1 MAIPIAKLA
10 DIFELNDKIY
20 VADIGAAAIAEDPIY
35 KNLVS
40 TGFGHLYAF
49 DGDIRQIEK
58 VEERFGSNSSVLNYF
73 LGDGCEHIAYIC
85 SEASGMTSIL
95 KPKKEALEFFNGFS
109 QFGEVIRKEN
119 VKTHKLNDVH
129 EIDKIHFLKMD
140 IQGAELSVL
149 MNGTDKL
156 SDCVAIQLE
165 VSYFCLYED
174 QPTFGDIDV
183 WLRKFGFVPHCFLD
197 IKRWSIT
204 PIVNNN
210 NFRKPFNQLLESD
223 VVYIRDP
230 LNLNSCSVEQVK
242 TLGFLADN
250 FFNSPDLAAYCLLDL
265 IKREVFS
272 SEIIS
277 VYRNAHRSDIP
288 ANLENLNERM
298 HIFQKKWSNVDY
310 KKLLKIKNPRDEL
323 HSELIDKSIKS
334 MENSDFL
341 YAEKQFSQILK
352 DNPISEEALF
362 GLVLCSR
369 NQDNSLKALEY
380 LNELLRLNPNHS
392 EALNQLGLIMVE
404 QGKLTDAKN
413 AFFAAIKNTPKYV
426 EVQRNLAELYILEE
440 DFETGVQTYLTI
452 LRNHPEDIPSL
463 LRMAEL
469 NSQADNNKEASEW
482 AKLVLKLEPEH
493 PVAGQLVS

>member
-10 DIFELNDKIY
+10 DILDLNDKIY

-58 VEERFGSNSSVLNYF
+58 VEESFGSNSSVFNYF
-73 LGDGCEHIAYIC
+73 LGDGYEHIAYIC

-95 KPKKEALEFFNGFS
+95 KPKKEALKFFNGFS
-109 QFGEVIRKEN
+109 QFGEVIRKEK
-119 VKTHKLNDVH
+119 VKTYKLNDVH

-149 MNGTDKL
+149 MHGKDKL

-165 VSYFCLYED
+165 VSYICLYED

-223 VVYIRDP
+223 VIYIRDP
-230 LNLNSCSVEQVK
+230 LKLNSCSVEQVK
-242 TLGFLADN
+242 SLGFLADN
-250 FFNSPDLAAYCLLDL
+250 LFNSPDLAVYCLLDL

-277 VYRNAHRSDIP
+277 VYRDAYRGDIP
-288 ANLENLNERM
+288 ANLENFNERM
-298 HIFQKKWSNVDY
+298 HYFQKKCSDVDY
-310 KKLLKIKNPRDEL
+310 KEPLKTKNLRDEL
-323 HSELIDKSIKS
+323 HSDLIDKGTKS
-334 MENSDFL
+334 LENSDFL
-341 YAEKQFSQILK
+341 FAEKQFLQILQE
-352 DNPISEEALF
+352 NPISEEALY

-369 NQDNSLKALEY
+369 NRNDSLKACEY
-380 LNELLRLNPNHS
+380 ISELLRLNPNHS
-392 EALNQLGLIMVE
+392 EALNQFGLIMVE
-404 QGKLTDAKN
+404 QQKLSDARK
-413 AFFAAIKNTPKYV
+413 AFIAAIEITPEYV
-426 EVQRNLAELYILEE
+426 EVQRNLA
-440 DFETGVQTYLTI
+440 DTGVQTYLTI
-452 LRNHPEDIPSL
+452 LKNHPEDIPSL

-469 NSQADNNKEASEW
+469 NREVENTQEASEW
-482 AKLVLKLEPEH
+482 AKLVLQIEPENTI
-493 PVAGQLVS
+493 ANQIINL